1 MGLGAQ
7 WREGLLAQK
16 VIQGKTKG
24 WRNHPQLNR
33 FKEHC
38 KPLEAVGYYLLE
50 IHLESRHRGYN
61 YNFSKILKPV
71 ESVEKICLNSGQLR
85 YEYDILQERLRDRS
99 PEKYRENLGITEITP
114 HPLFMPR
121 EGPPETWEK
130 SYWNN
135 LNK

>member
-16 VIQGKTKG
+16 VVQGKTMG
-24 WRNHPQLNR
+24 WRKHLQLNR
-33 FKEHC
+33 FKEHH
-38 KPLEAVGYYLLE
+38 KPLEAAGHYLLH
-50 IHLESRHRGYN
+50 IHVESRLRGYN

-71 ESVEKICLNSGQLR
+71 ELVDKIGINRGQLR
-85 YEYDILQERLRDRS
+85 YEYDILQERLFRRN

-114 HPLFMPR
+114 HPLFEPR
-121 EGPPETWEK
+121 KGPPELWEK

-135 LNK
+135 VNQ